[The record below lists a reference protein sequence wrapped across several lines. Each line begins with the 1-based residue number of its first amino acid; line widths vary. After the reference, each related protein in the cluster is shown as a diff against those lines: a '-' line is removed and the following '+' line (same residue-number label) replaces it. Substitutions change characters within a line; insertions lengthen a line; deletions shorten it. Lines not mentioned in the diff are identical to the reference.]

1 MTNHIKHSKNIYK
14 IKEIIANSTIF
25 LFSLVKSGMVEVLVL
40 LGDIWCLSLLIGSY
54 LILSKAEHSSFDLIL
69 PPKYL
74 YLFFNISI
82 KSFPL
87 SYSFFIHVKVTCFY
101 GKELIN
107 SMYSPKP
114 VVVNLKGDSP
124 IISTETVSLSSP
136 LLGTQSSSCF
146 TLMEI

>member
-54 LILSKAEHSSFDLIL
+54 LILSFDLIL

-124 IISTETVSLSSP
+124 IISTETVSLLSP